1 MSKVRDYLQHAW
13 NAFQSNEDNPIRTDY
28 QYGGMQMIRPDR
40 HRPRIT
46 NERTIVTPILNR
58 IWIDVA
64 AIDLRHVRVDDNEY
78 FVEEIDSGLNNCL
91 KFEANLDQASTAFK
105 QDIVSTLLDNGVAAI
120 VPVDTNLNPNSTG
133 GFDIKT
139 LRVGEI
145 TAWYPKH
152 VKVNLYNE
160 KIGRREEIIV
170 AKSYA
175 AIVEN
180 PLYSVMN
187 EPNSTLKRLL
197 HKLNLLDTIDEQ
209 NGSGKLNMIIQLPYV
224 IKTDARRQ
232 QAEQRRDE
240 IELQL
245 AQSKYGIAYTDG
257 TEKITQLNRPLEN
270 DLFQQVEYLTNLL
283 YSQLGLTKEIVDGTA
298 NEQTMLNYH
307 NRTIKPILRAIT
319 EAMTRT
325 FLTKTA
331 RSQYQ
336 RVIYARDPFELV
348 PVNNI
353 ADIADKFTR
362 NEVLTANELRS
373 IIGIKPSSDPKADK
387 LQNSNMPQPPEMPP
401 EAEVTGLSDPDGL
414 LKTLA
419 DSEDSTET

>member
-1 MSKVRDYLQHAW
+1 MGIVRNYLQHSW
-13 NAFQSNEDNPIRTDY
+13 NAFNSHENNPLEASF

-40 HRPRIT
+40 HRLRLT

-58 IWIDVA
+58 IWLDVA
-64 AIDLRHVRVDDNEY
+64 AIDIRHVRVDENEHY
-78 FVEEIDSGLNNCL
+78 VEEIASGLNNCL
-91 KFEANLDQASTAFK
+91 KFEANIDQAATALK
-105 QDIVSTLLDNGVAAI
+105 QDIVTTLLDTGSVAI
-120 VPVDTNLNPNSTG
+120 VPVDTDLNPNNSG
-133 GFDIKT
+133 SYDIKT
-139 LRVGEI
+139 IRVGEI

-152 VKVNLYNE
+152 VKVSLYNE
-160 KIGRREEIIV
+160 EIGRREEIIV

-187 EPNSTLKRLL
+187 ESNSTLKRLL
-197 HKLNLLDTIDEQ
+197 HKLSLLDTIDEQ
-209 NGSGKLNMIIQLPYV
+209 NGSGKLNMIIQLPYA
-224 IKTDARRQ
+224 IKSEARKK
-232 QAEQRRDE
+232 QAESRRDD

-245 AQSKYGIAYTDG
+245 SQSKFGIAYTDG

-270 DLFQQVEYLTNLL
+270 DLFKQVEYLTNLL
-283 YSQLGLTKEIVDGTA
+283 YSQLGLTKEIIDGTA

-331 RSQYQ
+331 RSQNQ
-336 RVIYARDPFELV
+336 RIVYIRDPFELV

-373 IIGIKPSSDPKADK
+373 IIGIRPSDDPKADK
-387 LQNSNMPQPPEMPP
+387 LQNSNMPQPPEEPP
-401 EAEVTGLSDPDGL
+401 GAQNPVQSPYD
-414 LKTLA
+414 LA
-419 DSEDSTET
+419 DQADAAEQGMD